1 VGSRH
6 ETTNNNH
13 ILSSV
18 RNFEERRGRGRRE
31 ANIKACI
38 RAFCAHTHVIPTC
51 MFFEELRS
59 SVMCEKVR
67 V

>member
-6 ETTNNNH
+6 ETTKNNH

-18 RNFEERRGRGRRE
+18 GSFEERRGGGRWE

-38 RAFCAHTHVIPTC
+38 RVFSAHTHVIPTC
-51 MFFEELRS
+51 MFFGELRS
-59 SVMCEKVR
+59 SVICKKVR